1 MQGSTSGWWAT
12 QPVDETYIN
21 VLSRAQSTQSVCS
34 VKPHSHK
41 LMRLPPFSFVSSNVS
56 MWSFLDSQTSDSIKV
71 RNQKQQRFKVS
82 KCCFLRLFFSKLE
95 KMPRVHNQCRTNKQ
109 TLQPQWKVGLSY
121 PPLLEWPDVTEREI
135 RRFVELRGSD
145 FRKRTWTH
153 AHTSTHT
160 HIHTPQGRVG
170 NKDNISALIYRHSP
184 VPWRCPC

>member
-41 LMRLPPFSFVSSNVS
+41 LMRLPPFRFVSSNVS

-71 RNQKQQRFKVS
+71 RNQKQQGFKVS

-109 TLQPQWKVGLSY
+109 THQPQWKVGLSY

-160 HIHTPQGRVG
+160 HIHTRLKVG
-170 NKDNISALIYRHSP
+170 
-184 VPWRCPC
+184 